1 MKDVKLVVRE
11 IEVKKLQEY
20 EGNAKIHTSIQ
31 IKKIMKSI
39 EAFGF
44 NDPIG
49 IDEEYTVIEGHGR
62 LMAAKRL
69 GMKKVPC
76 IILSHMTES
85 EKKAYCLAHNKLTMD
100 TGFDIEKLQSELR
113 DIDSDDMGKSFIG
126 EILDFDAELENADE
140 DGETK
145 SIKEDDYYTNKIIA
159 PQYKIT
165 GECPEL
171 SELVKCD
178 KTKSLIKEID
188 KADITEKEKIF
199 LKRAAYRH
207 NVFSYDKIAEYYAH
221 ASPEMQELMEASAL
235 VIIDYNDA
243 IRNGY
248 VSLSKDLLGLCEE
261 DIEDE

>member
-1 MKDVKLVVRE
+1 MEDVKLVVRE
-11 IEVKKLQEY
+11 IEVKKLKEY
-20 EGNAKIHTSIQ
+20 EPNAKIHTSLQ

-49 IDEEYTVIEGHGR
+49 IDEDYTIIEGHGR

-76 IILSHMTES
+76 IMLSHMTDS

-113 DIDSDDMGKSFIG
+113 DIDSDEIGKGFVDD
-126 EILDFDAELENADE
+126 ILDFDSELESAEEIDPKN
-140 DGETK
+140 
-145 SIKEDDYYTNKIIA
+145 IKDDDYYTNKIIA
-159 PQYKIT
+159 PQYLIK
-165 GECPEL
+165 GDCPEL
-171 SELVKCD
+171 SELVNCN
-178 KTKSLIKEID
+178 KTKKLIKAID
-188 KADITEKEKIF
+188 KSNVTAEEKVF

-207 NVFSYDKIAEYYAH
+207 NVFTYDKIAEYYAH
-221 ASPEMQELMEASAL
+221 ADKEMQKLMEDSAL

-243 IRNGY
+243 IKNGY
-248 VSLSKDLLGLCEE
+248 VALSKDLLELCVEE
-261 DIEDE
+261 LEDD